1 MKPKEVRDMSDEQ
14 IQQEMKALERK
25 VFELRTQAETEELH
39 QPSQLSN
46 AKHDIA
52 RLRTVLR
59 QRELAAEAKAA
70 AAGKETSKS

>member
-1 MKPKEVRDMSDEQ
+1 MKPKEVRDMSEEQ
-14 IQQEMKALERK
+14 IQQELGALERK

-46 AKHDIA
+46 ARRDIA

-59 QRELAAEAKAA
+59 QRELAAQAKPAPAAKEAA
-70 AAGKETSKS
+70 KS

>member
-14 IQQEMKALERK
+14 IQQELKALERK
-25 VFELRTQAETEELH
+25 VFDLRTQAETEELH

-46 AKHDIA
+46 ARHNIA

-59 QRELAAEAKAA
+59 QRELAAQAKTAP
-70 AAGKETSKS
+70 AGKEAATS